1 MQIHVEESRKLRRA
15 SAIIR
20 EDGAIHVK
28 VPRHW
33 PRDLKRSATEELVER
48 LQRKDQREK
57 ALLASKKVA
66 QQARITITSQAELE
80 HYVRQINAE
89 TFNVPL
95 GKIRLGY
102 ARYNHLAQVNLQTK
116 TMTVSKY
123 CLQNAPAD
131 ALRYL
136 IVHELAHYFESG
148 HGPKFWALVA
158 RHVPDY
164 RLQSRIM
171 KAFHH
176 QAVIH
181 SNAIPAMPPEV
192 AATPLAPLS
201 KPGVPT
207 PKSGYT
213 QKPSAARPKPTI
225 PTPVPALQT
234 AGLEQNKTGRGVP
247 GLVKQLLLWLDS

>member
-1 MQIHVEESRKLRRA
+1 MQIHVEETRKLRRA
-15 SAIIR
+15 SAVIR
-20 EDGAIHVK
+20 DDGAIHVK

-33 PRDLKRSATEELVER
+33 ARDLKRSAIEELVDR

-57 ALLASKKVA
+57 ALLNSKKVT
-66 QQARITITSQAELE
+66 QQERITITNQADLE
-80 HYVRQINAE
+80 RYVRQINAE

-102 ARYNHLAQVNLQTK
+102 SRYNHLAQVNLRTK

-123 CLQNAPAD
+123 CLNNAPAN

-148 HGPKFWALVA
+148 HGPKFWALVE
-158 RHVPDY
+158 RHVPDH

-176 QAVIH
+176 QAVIQ
-181 SNAIPAMPPEV
+181 SNQPPLPESETV
-192 AATPLAPLS
+192 NIL
-201 KPGVPT
+201 PT
-207 PKSGYT
+207 KTTGQKSGYA
-213 QKPSAARPKPTI
+213 QKPASRIVPKPVV
-225 PTPVPALQT
+225 PSPPALKPT
-234 AGLEQNKTGRGVP
+234 ASMPEHNKTGLVP

>member
-1 MQIHVEESRKLRRA
+1 MQIHVEETRKLRRA

-20 EDGAIHVK
+20 DDGAIHVK

-33 PRDLKRSATEELVER
+33 ARDLKRSAIEELVDR

-66 QQARITITSQAELE
+66 QQARITITSQIELE
-80 HYVRQINAE
+80 RYVRQINAE

-102 ARYNHLAQVNLQTK
+102 SRYNHLAQVNLQTK

-123 CLQNAPAD
+123 CLENAPAD

-136 IVHELAHYFESG
+136 IIHELAHYFESG

-181 SNAIPAMPPEV
+181 SNQIHSNQAQSIETPMLEPKAAELTPIGTPTQKSKYAQKPPRRQ
-192 AATPLAPLS
+192 T
-201 KPGVPT
+201 T
-207 PKSGYT
+207 PK
-213 QKPSAARPKPTI
+213 PA
-225 PTPVPALQT
+225 VPE
-234 AGLEQNKTGRGVP
+234 EQNKTGRGVP
-247 GLVKQLLLWLDS
+247 GFVKQLLLWLDS

>member
-1 MQIHVEESRKLRRA
+1 MQIHVEETRKLRRA
-15 SAIIR
+15 SAVIR
-20 EDGAIHVK
+20 DDGAIHVK

-33 PRDLKRSATEELVER
+33 ARDLKRSAIEELVER

-66 QQARITITSQAELE
+66 QQERITITTQTDLE
-80 HYVRQINAE
+80 RYVRQINAE

-102 ARYNHLAQVNLQTK
+102 ARYNHLAQVNLRTK

-123 CLQNAPAD
+123 CLENAPAN

-148 HGPKFWALVA
+148 HGPEFWALVA
-158 RHVPDY
+158 KHVPDH

-176 QAVIH
+176 QAVIQ
-181 SNAIPAMPPEV
+181 SNQSLLPKPESV
-192 AATPLAPLS
+192 DALPTATPTRKSNYAQ
-201 KPGVPT
+201 KPGNRAT
-207 PKSGYT
+207 PKPIT
-213 QKPSAARPKPTI
+213 PPAPVLKAAEIPPS
-225 PTPVPALQT
+225 
-234 AGLEQNKTGRGVP
+234 EQNKTGLLP
-247 GLVKQLLLWLDS
+247 GLVKQLLLWIDS